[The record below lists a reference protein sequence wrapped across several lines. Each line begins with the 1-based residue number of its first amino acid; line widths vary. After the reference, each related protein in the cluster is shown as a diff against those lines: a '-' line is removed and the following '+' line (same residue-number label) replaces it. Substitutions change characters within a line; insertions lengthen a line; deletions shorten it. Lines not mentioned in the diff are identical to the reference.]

1 MNVMSAVQGAMDR
14 PYAVQAPIAIAVC
27 AMGGQGGGVLVN
39 WIVDMAEQA
48 GWVAQATSV
57 PGVAQRTG
65 ATIYYLEVVPADPA
79 GRQPILAL
87 MPTPG
92 EVDIV
97 IGAEFM
103 EGGRAMLR
111 GLVTPD
117 RTTLIV
123 STHRNYA
130 IEERIVPGDGRHDSG
145 VVREAASYAAR
156 HCVAFDME
164 AAAAEAGSVISAVM
178 FGALAAS
185 GALPFSRE
193 AFEEAIRRGGVGVG
207 PSLTAF
213 DLGLRCAQEPETV
226 REEKAAETPVA
237 LLPTGHAAL
246 DALIERARGLPD
258 AAHAMLEAGLRRTVE
273 YQDVA
278 YGGEYL
284 DLVEGILRAA
294 PAGAPSDLAVE
305 AARQIAVA
313 MAYDDVIRVADL
325 KTRRARFDRIADE
338 MGVKDGQPLAL
349 TEFMHPRI
357 EEILGLLPAPLGRFL
372 ERTRLGER
380 LLGPFL
386 KTGWRV
392 RTDRLRWFLMLSVV
406 AGFWRV
412 RRFSLRHR
420 HERAHRD
427 AWLTLVRRALERD
440 AAFAVEVLRCR
451 RLVKGY
457 SDTHTR
463 GVSKFDRVMKA
474 VESLLAGTAADGDRA
489 AAWIRLLRED
499 ALKDPEGHALD
510 VALSRMDRALG
521 KAGV

>member
-1 MNVMSAVQGAMDR
+1 MPSMQGSMER
-14 PYAVQAPIAIAVC
+14 PQAAQAPIAVAVC

-65 ATIYYLEVVPADPA
+65 ATIYYLEIVPADPA
-79 GRQPILAL
+79 GRRPILAL

-97 IGAEFM
+97 LGSEFM

-164 AAAAEAGSVISAVM
+164 EAAAEAGSVISAVM

-185 GALPFSRE
+185 GALPFPRE
-193 AFEEAIRRGGVGVG
+193 AFEDAIRRGGVGVG

-213 DLGLRCAQEPETV
+213 DLGRRRALEPEDG
-226 REEKAAETPVA
+226 RGEETAEVPAA
-237 LLPTGHAAL
+237 LLPTGHAAF
-246 DALIERARGLPD
+246 DALLDRARGLPE

-273 YQDVA
+273 YQDIA

-284 DLVEGILRAA
+284 DRIEGILRAA
-294 PAGAPSDLAVE
+294 PAGAPPALAVE

-325 KTRRARFDRIADE
+325 KTRRSRFERIAGE

-357 EEILGLLPAPLGRFL
+357 EEVLGLLPAPLGRFL
-372 ERTRLGER
+372 ERTRLGAR

-406 AGFWRV
+406 AGLWRF
-412 RRFSLRHR
+412 RRLSLRHR
-420 HERAHRD
+420 YERAHCD
-427 AWLTLVRRALERD
+427 AWLALVRCALERD
-440 AAFAVEVLRCR
+440 ASFAVEILRCR

-457 SDTHTR
+457 SDTHAR
-463 GVSKFDRVMKA
+463 GVGKFDRVMGA
-474 VESLLAGTAADGDRA
+474 VEALLAGTPADADRA

-499 ALKDPEGHALD
+499 ALKDPEGQALD
-510 VALSRMDRALG
+510 MALARMDRAFG
-521 KAGV
+521 NAGV